1 MKKKR
6 IILTFQN
13 TINKDDMLNNC
24 GMETEKST
32 LIKNNNQPSAATL
45 GSKQDSKRR
54 QFSH

>member
-1 MKKKR
+1 MKKKL

-45 GSKQDSKRR
+45 GSKQNSKRR